1 MDLLLQ
7 ILQHVWG
14 PVCLA
19 FRPALLHFQPVLV
32 SVGPP
37 DEACLLDLVVQLL
50 VLGALLPLALEAS
63 RLRLLEDSLEAR
75 RLVLVDVGDHLED
88 LLDLHPPDSLK
99 VALVD
104 LLQGSNHLPDSSLL
118 VKAVDTHLLASV
130 DDDFSL
136 IRRRRHEKLM
146 RYRYP
151 LKANTGGLKVV

>member
-88 LLDLHPPDSLK
+88 LVSLWFYGTIHKKIMSLTTYIAGFAPPGFP
-99 VALVD
+99 
-104 LLQGSNHLPDSSLL
+104 QGGP
-118 VKAVDTHLLASV
+118 
-130 DDDFSL
+130 
-136 IRRRRHEKLM
+136 
-146 RYRYP
+146 
-151 LKANTGGLKVV
+151 GGPRKF